1 MDELLDSIKK
11 GVKSLL
17 DDSSKEEQVRLQQV
31 QQIVSKQAEQL
42 ANCLQQIAV
51 LQNSLKT
58 SEAEVE
64 EQKRKLNE
72 LDAWKQ
78 QAEIRLNKLES
89 QIVAD
94 IPSISEP
101 KSFCKDLPASCE
113 VHQGDKDTSLWPRR
127 FYADSYSNFSPYG
140 FCESDFSSENQEQ
153 LYIIEQLSATEAT
166 FIINEQL
173 DFSRVISNYKYGLKA
188 VCEEI
193 SRTEHPTS
201 LSVVKPGRLKL
212 VDNVWEITEKITI
225 NIV

>member
-1 MDELLDSIKK
+1 MRSLRCSQAESISRRPWAQASNCSPLGLDS
-11 GVKSLL
+11 GVKPLRKTTMVGNWR
-17 DDSSKEEQVRLQQV
+17 SKARRM
-31 QQIVSKQAEQL
+31 
-42 ANCLQQIAV
+42 
-51 LQNSLKT
+51 T
-58 SEAEVE
+58 SFSPGEMAG
-64 EQKRKLNE
+64 
-72 LDAWKQ
+72 
-78 QAEIRLNKLES
+78 
-89 QIVAD
+89 
-94 IPSISEP
+94 
-101 KSFCKDLPASCE
+101 E

-201 LSVVKPGRLKL
+201 LSVV
-212 VDNVWEITEKITI
+212 
-225 NIV
+225 